1 MDWNPAEHYKDI
13 EVAEQYDSVRFS
25 SLAGKVFDRLE
36 KRAIVAAF
44 RDVPL
49 GTLILDIP
57 SGTGRLAEALLEA
70 GYDVMGMDI
79 SPAMLEVARR
89 KLSRFGDRYKTEVMD
104 VKNLPNIEKKYS
116 AALCA
121 RVLMHF
127 TLEEQIRFLG
137 AVAAVT
143 DGPVVFNQSL
153 DSSYNRMR
161 RKLKKLLGNQ
171 PPANFPITE
180 ADLAKLLAGAKLTE
194 KRRHSVLPLISEA
207 RVVVAQ

>member
-44 RDVPL
+44 RDVPR

-104 VKNLPNIEKKYS
+104 VQNLPNTEKKFS

-127 TLEEQIRFLG
+127 PLEEQIRFLG

-161 RKLKKLLGNQ
+161 RKLKMLLGNQ
-171 PPANFPITE
+171 PPANFPISE
-180 ADLAKLLAGAKLTE
+180 ADLANLLAGAKLTE

-207 RVVVAQ
+207 RVVVAE